1 MNVVEFVVQVQRV
14 VGYCPQFDALLE
26 KQTVKETL
34 SFYARLRGIPEQH
47 LAQEVDDIMEHL
59 LLKTYENK
67 RSENLSGGNKRKLST
82 AMALIGNPPVMF
94 LDEPTTGVDP
104 AARRQ
109 LWNNL
114 QLARAAG
121 RTIVLTSQR

>member
-1 MNVVEFVVQVQRV
+1 MKLRAFSQVHQV

-26 KQTVKETL
+26 KQTVRETL
-34 SFYARLRGIPEQH
+34 VFYARLRGIPEEH
-47 LAQEVDDIMEHL
+47 LQKEVDDVMENL
-59 LLKTYENK
+59 LLSEYASK
-67 RSENLSGGNKRKLST
+67 RSERLSGGNKRKLST
-82 AMALIGNPPVMF
+82 AMALVGSPPLVF

-114 QLARAAG
+114 QAARAQG
-121 RTIVLTSQR
+121 RTIVLTSHR